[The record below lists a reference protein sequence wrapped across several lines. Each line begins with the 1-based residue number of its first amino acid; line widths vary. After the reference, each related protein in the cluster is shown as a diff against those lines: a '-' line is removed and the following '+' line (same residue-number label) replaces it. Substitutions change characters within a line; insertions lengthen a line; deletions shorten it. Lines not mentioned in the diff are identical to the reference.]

1 MQMRLDDAC
10 GYLWVSFRQGH
21 ESIRSANRSLR
32 PTAAVRNATTRSKSV
47 IFSFGHRVSFF
58 GAPPEARPSC
68 FSSSF
73 SFYFWGV
80 QSIERENEKAFP
92 YFPFFFF
99 FLAQA
104 DPFFFWEGG
113 AAILGQ
119 PVHLFSFF
127 FAADGRLGRYSSKPS
142 FVNVNESSAAENNKQ
157 ANKKTL
163 KKKVIDLQPS
173 DNAAHPVHVRFEM
186 KKTKQNKNKKRVF
199 CGLRRRVFA
208 GVVTRFRRR
217 FLGFHEV
224 SPCLMAF
231 YRILLGFTGFYL
243 VLLGFTGF
251 YLVLLGFT
259 GFYLVLPSFTGFH
272 LVLLGFIGFYWV

>member
-1 MQMRLDDAC
+1 MQMRDRSILTSNRSLSQPEAGYLRVSFGDAMQMRLDDAC

-104 DPFFFWEGG
+104 DPFFFGKGG
-113 AAILGQ
+113 PPFWDNPFICF
-119 PVHLFSFF
+119 PFF
-127 FAADGRLGRYSSKPS
+127 LRPTAGWVVIHRNHRSS
-142 FVNVNESSAAENNKQ
+142 
-157 ANKKTL
+157 TL
-163 KKKVIDLQPS
+163 T
-173 DNAAHPVHVRFEM
+173 N
-186 KKTKQNKNKKRVF
+186 
-199 CGLRRRVFA
+199 RRRPKI
-208 GVVTRFRRR
+208 TNRRTKK
-217 FLGFHEV
+217 H
-224 SPCLMAF
+224 
-231 YRILLGFTGFYL
+231 
-243 VLLGFTGF
+243 
-251 YLVLLGFT
+251 
-259 GFYLVLPSFTGFH
+259 
-272 LVLLGFIGFYWV
+272 